1 MIRIFKLSIFCGKR
15 DHFTGCAPSGPFPAD
30 RIFVRTKGIP
40 GTSLQTGFPRVTAR
54 VDGTPIRVAGFTRYV
69 AAKSGKTVAEV
80 GASGYYNEDWGKRVD
95 LQTKGFVL
103 WCAEEEM
110 RVAPWRKVPSPRTCG
125 LSVSAAAN
133 EAEAVQ
139 LVLKAGAQ

>member
-54 VDGTPIRVAGFTRYV
+54 VEGTPIRVAGFTRYV

-95 LQTKGFVL
+95 FRRKDSYFGVRRRRCVL
-103 WCAEEEM
+103 PRGARFPRRVHADFPFRQRRM
-110 RVAPWRKVPSPRTCG
+110 R
-125 LSVSAAAN
+125 
-133 EAEAVQ
+133 
-139 LVLKAGAQ
+139 LKRCS